1 MKAYCIVY
9 ERRLRDQQMFDEYR
23 KQVLPTIE
31 AYGGKFMVR
40 GGKFTVLEGEMPFD
54 RIAVLEFPSR
64 KAAEDW
70 YNSSAYQKI
79 LPLRLNSMEAQF
91 IVVDGID

>member
-9 ERRLRDQQMFDEYR
+9 EHLHDAQTFEEYR
-23 KQVLPTIE
+23 KQVMPTID
-31 AYGGKFMVR
+31 AYGGKFLVR
-40 GGKFTVLEGEMPFD
+40 GGKFTALEGEMPFE

-70 YNSSAYQKI
+70 YHSPAYQKI
-79 LPLRLNSMEAQF
+79 LPLRLKSTRCQF
-91 IVVDGID
+91 IVADGVE